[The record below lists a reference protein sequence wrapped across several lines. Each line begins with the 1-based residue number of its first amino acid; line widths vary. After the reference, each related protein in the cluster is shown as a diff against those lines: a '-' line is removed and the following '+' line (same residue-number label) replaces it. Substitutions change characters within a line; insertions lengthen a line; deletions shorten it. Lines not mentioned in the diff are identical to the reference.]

1 MLRKEIHDKS
11 EELYTIT
18 LEKDKWSSEVVDKEN
33 RIQVAKAM
41 IKNSKM
47 LKIIILN
54 LSKSIILEENAKLN
68 QEIGNLSKEAQELGL
83 DLVALKTEFSHKTQE
98 FQQKATENQERLKEV
113 KELKE
118 QLESRDSRLHITEKE
133 NTLIT
138 EKLQQTLVEVKTLTQ
153 EKDDQK

>member
-1 MLRKEIHDKS
+1 
-11 EELYTIT
+11 
-18 LEKDKWSSEVVDKEN
+18 
-33 RIQVAKAM
+33 
-41 IKNSKM
+41 M

-54 LSKSIILEENAKLN
+54 LSRSIILEENAKLN